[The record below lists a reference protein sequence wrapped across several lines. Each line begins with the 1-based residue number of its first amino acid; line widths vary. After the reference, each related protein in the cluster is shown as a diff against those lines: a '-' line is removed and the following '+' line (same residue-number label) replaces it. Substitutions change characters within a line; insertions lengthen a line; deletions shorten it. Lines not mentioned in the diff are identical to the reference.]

1 MVEDFMEEGNEKSFV
16 LLSLSC
22 FSVIYVLVTCACKY
36 VNQWDKTTVWSMMQT
51 CAIKEIN
58 LLHGGGGGGGAT
70 QTCSQEDEAMVQG
83 MAQT

>member
-1 MVEDFMEEGNEKSFV
+1 
-16 LLSLSC
+16 
-22 FSVIYVLVTCACKY
+22 
-36 VNQWDKTTVWSMMQT
+36 MMQT

-58 LLHGGGGGGGAT
+58 LLHGGGGGGGGAT